1 MFTSIQ
7 LSRCNPQE
15 VLDAYEDEVRRQ
27 RHHIKGESIPHAVA
41 APLSLCLQSPS
52 MRHAPESRPHGASST
67 PSSRRGTLSSPPWR
81 RWARGTRRRRLSSCR
96 SRVTGDACPA
106 PPGVQVF
113 TLCRRLEARV
123 ASSRRILAL
132 AKRREDVGH
141 RLRLFESGDEER
153 RNSGAG
159 VQLQVCLCSISFF
172 SFIFCERVWALF
184 ESLKSASLS
193 HVRAPLVCRRSVFVA
208 LCRGSCR
215 ASPTSCAPC

>member
-1 MFTSIQ
+1 M
-7 LSRCNPQE
+7 
-15 VLDAYEDEVRRQ
+15 LDAYEDEVRRQ
-27 RHHIKGESIPHAVA
+27 RHHIKGESISHAVA

-81 RWARGTRRRRLSSCR
+81 RWARGTKRRRLSSCR

-106 PPGVQVF
+106 SLGVKLF

-159 VQLQVCLCSISFF
+159 VQLQVCLVQYLSF
-172 SFIFCERVWALF
+172 
-184 ESLKSASLS
+184 
-193 HVRAPLVCRRSVFVA
+193 LVHI
-208 LCRGSCR
+208 L
-215 ASPTSCAPC
+215 